1 MFARDDKRV
10 ALPPKRDVRGPTH
23 PGRSMSVARMVVT
36 RCFGVSAFRFL
47 RGEIVRIR
55 FRLRSV
61 VPGRLQLS
69 LTHVRVPE

>member
-1 MFARDDKRV
+1 MT
-10 ALPPKRDVRGPTH
+10 G
-23 PGRSMSVARMVVT
+23 
-36 RCFGVSAFRFL
+36 CFGVSAFRRFGVLFL

-55 FRLRSV
+55 FRLRRV

>member
-1 MFARDDKRV
+1 
-10 ALPPKRDVRGPTH
+10 
-23 PGRSMSVARMVVT
+23 MSVARMVVT
-36 RCFGVSAFRFL
+36 RCFGVSAFRRFEVSLL

-55 FRLRSV
+55 FRLRRV